1 MQNKYK
7 EFFVCPLFL
16 PVFVSFPHSQI
27 PCLFAMLLADGE
39 YEIDVS
45 ALTELRDSDSFAIRY
60 GFIPDSMDQLKPLKL
75 YQTDKECLIQAQPT
89 TPGRPIIFEGQAMR
103 HRRAQNPALDQYY
116 LLFGELSEVHLR
128 RLNSTVR
135 VSKTRNA
142 SKWEDQI
149 VQWEKLPQN
158 EPVEVPRVVPKE
170 SYRPQKVASK
180 RPPTA
185 TPEIRDDDIIGE
197 SDFDD
202 LAGSESEFPVI
213 VVDDIPRQQV
223 QSEPKRDEPKKAE
236 ESNRKVQQHEVTEDI
251 HKKADEPKKMLEQL
265 KMSTDQPK
273 MAPARLKTRP
283 ALAPL
288 RRPTALPKRPT
299 ALPKRPKRDRKVAPT
314 EEASLD
320 DDFKD
325 LEDQLQEVLNEE
337 KSDSEEEYGRRVP
350 IVINYDD
357 DNHSSNKYNFNERS
371 NIKPTSL
378 RDFYGSKNDD
388 VSSSEEE

>member
-1 MQNKYK
+1 
-7 EFFVCPLFL
+7 
-16 PVFVSFPHSQI
+16 
-27 PCLFAMLLADGE
+27 MLLADGE

-45 ALTELRDSDSFAIRY
+45 ALADLRDGDSFAIRY

-89 TPGRPIIFEGQAMR
+89 VLGRPIIFEGLAMR
-103 HRRAQNPALDQYY
+103 HKRAQNPALDQYY
-116 LLFGELSEVHLR
+116 LSFGGLSEVHLQ

-149 VQWEKLPQN
+149 LQWEKMPQIAAIDI
-158 EPVEVPRVVPKE
+158 PKAVPSKPN
-170 SYRPQKVASK
+170 KVASK

-185 TPEIRDDDIIGE
+185 TPEIKDDDIIGE

-213 VVDDIPRQQV
+213 VVDDTPRERKFEKVEQ
-223 QSEPKRDEPKKAE
+223 PKKAVE
-236 ESNRKVQQHEVTEDI
+236 PKAVDPPKKVVDLPKKTVDPP
-251 HKKADEPKKMLEQL
+251 KKAVDPPKKAVNP
-265 KMSTDQPK
+265 PK
-273 MAPARLKTRP
+273 RTVDPPKKAPPPPRQRP
-283 ALAPL
+283 VLAPL
-288 RRPTALPKRPT
+288 RRATAPAKNIKRKKKESVP
-299 ALPKRPKRDRKVAPT
+299 
-314 EEASLD
+314 EEANLD

-337 KSDSEEEYGRRVP
+337 KSDSEEEYGKRAP
-350 IVINYDD
+350 IVIKYDD
-357 DNHSSNKYNFNERS
+357 DSQNSNKYNFNERS

-378 RDFYGSKNDD
+378 RDFYQSKNDD
-388 VSSSEEE
+388 MSSSEEE